1 MSHRDS
7 PKVQGILKNEDVQAA
22 SPSSLLGFGISQ
34 SPKSTPKSVSIAPRA
49 ETISPL
55 MLGKEKE
62 VEDLDLDRLPSG
74 PRQHRA
80 KGPNSKRLSGRRSH
94 NPSISS
100 LHSIVESESGNFAR
114 DDDDEKSPEQEHHL
128 FSGRLVGQITSWIRE
143 ERSKRHSR
151 KTKRTTQASGPES
164 RPSDD
169 TDGGDIQRRSST
181 SSIESVDLSKLEQ
194 IIKESL
200 NLERI
205 TKRKNSV
212 SFPRKRPSV
221 KDLHRASS
229 SRGAASSDT
238 DYHDGDVLVPSA
250 EAWLD
255 NTKTLA
261 YTGGNASESSE
272 NLTSTEKS
280 KARDAWATFKY
291 EIVRLTH
298 TLRLKGWRRVPM
310 EMSGEIEV
318 ERLSGALTNAVY
330 VVSPPHNLPQQR
342 PSTSGMEEAK
352 ITHRPAPPRLL
363 LRIYGPQVEHLI
375 DREAELQILRRLAR
389 KHIGP
394 RLLGTFNNGR
404 FEEFFH
410 ARALTPNELRNPDT
424 SKQIAKRMRELHEG
438 VDLLE
443 RERDEGAF
451 VWRNW
456 DKWQQRVEN
465 VVSWLDSQIL
475 QHSGGKVHT
484 GADAWKNR
492 GLVCGTEWA
501 VFKQTLEKYRVWLE
515 AQYGNA
521 SHLRQ
526 RYVFAHNDTQYGN
539 ILRLLPTD
547 TSPLLLPA
555 NTHKQLIVIDF
566 EYASANT
573 PGLEFANHFTE
584 WCYNYHDPATPWRLN
599 SQAYPTPE
607 DQDRFVRAYVRH
619 RPQFNASTPKLA
631 PLQLPDTPA
640 AVVAPAAGSS
650 SSTKRPQGPTQSIS
664 NFMLDA
670 RGAPPSSTHLD
681 AADTETKRAEDADVA
696 ALLRESRIWRL
707 ANSAQW
713 VAWGIVQAKVAG
725 MPDFS
730 PDTPSAGSGGTATPT
745 TTTTA
750 AATAAA
756 EGETT
761 PTRLEDGRGSDPL
774 DEEAAAL
781 RLDLLSKRPDAAEEG
796 DEAESEDAEFD
807 YLAYAR
813 SRAMFFWGDALEL
826 GIVTE
831 AELPEDVVASVMRVA
846 Y

>member
-128 FSGRLVGQITSWIRE
+128 FSGRL
-143 ERSKRHSR
+143 
-151 KTKRTTQASGPES
+151 
-164 RPSDD
+164 
-169 TDGGDIQRRSST
+169 
-181 SSIESVDLSKLEQ
+181 

-492 GLVCGTEWA
+492 GL
-501 VFKQTLEKYRVWLE
+501 
-515 AQYGNA
+515 
-521 SHLRQ
+521 
-526 RYVFAHNDTQYGN
+526 TQYGN